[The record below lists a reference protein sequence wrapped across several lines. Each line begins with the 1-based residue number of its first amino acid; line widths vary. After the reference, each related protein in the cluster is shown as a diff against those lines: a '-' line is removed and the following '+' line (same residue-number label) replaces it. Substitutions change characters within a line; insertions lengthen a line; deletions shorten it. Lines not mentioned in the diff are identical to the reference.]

1 MKVNVS
7 YSVAVEEVLD
17 TIQEIYNKNKIKFEE
32 EYKNAQEALAGS
44 FTDEKLQSALLN
56 FKKIRV
62 AMAEYDIKLE
72 ELNAMAAGYQKLLNG
87 QFVNPPPDATPEAD
101 AVSDTEQNERATD

>member
-7 YSVAVEEVLD
+7 YSVEVEEVLD

-32 EYKNAQEALAGS
+32 EYKSAQDALAES

-62 AMAEYDIKLE
+62 AMAEYDVKLE

-87 QFVNPPPDATPEAD
+87 QFANPPAQTSPETKP
-101 AVSDTEQNERATD
+101 DTEQNEHATD